1 MTAGRK
7 SLPNE
12 IKKLR
17 GTDQPCRMSESID
30 VPKIGDISQIINVS
44 KLKILKTK
52 RSKQIF
58 KDKANQLIQLNILT
72 AIDFEQLAIYAHS
85 LDTLFDCIDNISS
98 SGKFS
103 EVYDENG
110 RILRFIQ
117 NPYLKLYQD
126 MVQICSKI
134 GSDFGFTPVSRMK
147 FKVESKENDPLQE
160 LMKQFNS

>member
-1 MTAGRK
+1 MNAGRK

-17 GTDQPCRMSESID
+17 GTDQPCRVKETID
-30 VPKIGDISQIINVS
+30 VPKVGDISQVINVS
-44 KLKILKTK
+44 KLKVLKTK
-52 RSKQIF
+52 RAKQIF
-58 KDKANQLIQLNILT
+58 KEKANQLIALQILT
-72 AIDFEQLAIYAHS
+72 EIDFEQLAIYAHS
-85 LDTLFDCIDNISS
+85 LDTLFDCIDNITA

-103 EVYDENG
+103 EVHDENG

-134 GSDFGFTPVSRMK
+134 GSEFGFSPVSRMK
-147 FKVESKENDPLQE
+147 LHAKPEEKDPLQE
-160 LMKQFNS
+160 LMKQFGG

>member
-17 GTDQPCRMSESID
+17 GTNQPCRTKETID
-30 VPKIGDISQIINVS
+30 VPKIGDISQVINVS
-44 KLKILKTK
+44 KLKVLKTK

-58 KDKANQLIQLNILT
+58 KEKANQLITLQILT
-72 AIDFEQLAIYAHS
+72 EIDFEQLAIYAHS
-85 LDTLFDCIDNISS
+85 LDTLFDCIDNIAS

-103 EVYDENG
+103 EVHDENG

-134 GSDFGFTPVSRMK
+134 GSEFGFSPVSRMK
-147 FKVESKENDPLQE
+147 LHTKPEEKDPLQE
-160 LMKQFNS
+160 LMKQFGG